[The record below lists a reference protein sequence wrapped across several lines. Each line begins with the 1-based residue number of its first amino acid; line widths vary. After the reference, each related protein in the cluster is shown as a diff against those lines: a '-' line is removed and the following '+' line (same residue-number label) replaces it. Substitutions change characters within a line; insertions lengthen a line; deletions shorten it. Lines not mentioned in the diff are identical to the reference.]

1 MTLRRDLIVTA
12 LASSVVTVLAC
23 WSLGG
28 EELKTVVKV
37 DNPRVLVTE
46 VTSPAAGVRPR
57 GKRAMDQVVVFLDDC
72 RYERVD
78 AVTGEKSMRER
89 KAGDVLWQG
98 KGEDVPQLTNVG
110 SKPYRSIVIELK

>member
-1 MTLRRDLIVTA
+1 MTFRQDLVLTA
-12 LASSVVTVLAC
+12 AASSVVTLLAC

-28 EELKTVVKV
+28 AELKTVVKV

-46 VTSPAAGVRPR
+46 VTSPPAGVRPR
-57 GKRAMDQVVVFLDDC
+57 GKRQMDQVVVFLDDC
-72 RYERVD
+72 RYERID

-98 KGEDVPQLTNVG
+98 KGEDVPQLINVG
-110 SKPYRSIVIELK
+110 TK

>member
-1 MTLRRDLIVTA
+1 MILRRDLVLTA
-12 LASSVVTVLAC
+12 LASSAATLLAC

-28 EELKTVVKV
+28 AELTTTVKV

-46 VTSPAAGVRPR
+46 VTSPPGGVRPT
-57 GKRAMDQVVVFLDDC
+57 GKRAMDQVVIFLDDC
-72 RYERVD
+72 RYQRVD

-98 KGEDVPQLTNVG
+98 KGEDVPQLINTG
-110 SKPYRSIVIELK
+110 SKPYRSV